1 MRLLKIIAEAVLLT
15 TLAVLTAGCSD
26 NNVPVNEMVQTAYTT
41 VTATVTS
48 ASVTTETATV
58 HTEVATSDVTSTE
71 AYHLLRSPEDIFIH
85 CTDEEAQKYEFVY
98 DSMVFSALYEPDNW
112 HIKDS
117 YLIDDYDDIVI
128 ICQALTAVHKVHSAD
143 MQSYRTAEDMAN
155 EWYQHNIAYSLL
167 PEGSSWKNSARDVDL
182 DANDQNKNLFD
193 FVLDKLDINVTKQEQ
208 Y

>member
-1 MRLLKIIAEAVLLT
+1 MRLSKIITEAVLLT
-15 TLAVLTAGCSD
+15 ALAALIAGCSD
-26 NNVPVNEMVQTAYTT
+26 NNVPVIEMRTADTT
-41 VTATVTS
+41 VTGTVTEAPATTETVTS
-48 ASVTTETATV
+48 HTEAATTSVTA
-58 HTEVATSDVTSTE
+58 TE
-71 AYHLLRSPEDIFIH
+71 AYHLLSSPEDISLH
-85 CTDEEAQKYEFVY
+85 CTDEEAQEYGFLY
-98 DSMVFSALYEPDNW
+98 GGTVFSALYEPDNW
-112 HIKDS
+112 HIRDS

-182 DANDQNKNLFD
+182 DAKDQNKNLFD